1 MVAGTIAG
9 EAVAPGHGSLSMNME
24 DQLREALRRRNP
36 SVGFAERVAA
46 RAQSGR
52 RAQPVRS
59 FPGLWAASALA
70 LAAVVVFTASSL
82 WQRTQEERAG
92 RQAVL
97 ALRIASEKLNQTRS
111 KVLRHTENE

>member
-1 MVAGTIAG
+1 
-9 EAVAPGHGSLSMNME
+9 MNME

-52 RAQPVRS
+52 RTQAVRG
-59 FPGLWAASALA
+59 FRGLWAVSALA
-70 LAAVVVFTASSL
+70 LAATVVFTASSL

-97 ALRIASEKLNQTRS
+97 ALRIASEKLNHARS
-111 KVLRHTENE
+111 KVLRHTENQ

>member
-1 MVAGTIAG
+1 
-9 EAVAPGHGSLSMNME
+9 MNIE
-24 DQLREALRRRNP
+24 DQLRETLRRREP

-52 RAQPVRS
+52 RAKPMRRFS
-59 FPGLWAASALA
+59 GLWAARVLA
-70 LAAVVVFTASSL
+70 LAAGMVFAATLL

-97 ALRIASEKLNQTRS
+97 ALRIASEKLNQARS
-111 KVLRHTENE
+111 KVLWRTENQ